1 MAKTVKNI
9 RLDNTI
15 IRKVSVIAEDEHEG
29 NFTAAME
36 SLINQAL
43 LMRGLDMQTRW
54 NMYDRV
60 KQSEYDRTEKETG
73 NPNVR
78 HLIDALHI

>member
-9 RLDNTI
+9 RLENSL
-15 IRKVSVIAEDEHEG
+15 IRKVSLVADEFNDG
-29 NFTAAME
+29 NFTAAIE

-43 LMRGLDMQTRW
+43 LMRELDLQTRW
-54 NMYDRV
+54 NMYDSV

>member
-9 RLDNTI
+9 RLENSLI
-15 IRKVSVIAEDEHEG
+15 EKVSLIAESEYEG

-36 SLINQAL
+36 SLINQAAL
-43 LMRGLDMQTRW
+43 IRDLNIQTRW
-54 NMYDRV
+54 AMYDCV

-78 HLIDALHI
+78 QLIDALHI

>member
-9 RLDNTI
+9 RLENGLIERVAT
-15 IRKVSVIAEDEHEG
+15 IAESEYQG

-36 SLINQAL
+36 SLINQAAL
-43 LMRGLDMQTRW
+43 IRGLSMQTRW
-54 NMYDRV
+54 TMYDCV

-78 HLIDALHI
+78 QLIDALHI